1 MAKII
6 ITGSN
11 GFIGKRLIYEL
22 LQNNHEI
29 YALTRIKGIEIK
41 ISDNPLFHTIYG
53 DVSDP
58 STLHSFPKNVDAVY
72 YLIHSMGSVIQNLVE
87 TEKKIAHNF
96 ITAIE
101 RTTCKQIIFLGG
113 IIEDPS
119 TLSSHLKSR
128 LFVEKILQSSR
139 IPCTILRSSIIIG
152 SGSASFEII
161 RDLVEKLP
169 IIIAPKWAGN
179 YCQPIAIRDILFYLD
194 QVLLKSVCFGETYD
208 LGGPEAISFKQVLLR
223 YAKFRKLKR
232 YIFNI
237 PMLTPK
243 ISSYW
248 MGLITSVRFSICS
261 YLVESMKQNTR
272 KINKSIDKIIP
283 HKCLSYEK
291 SLELAFQRIAQNAVV
306 STWMDAWD
314 IEVTEKS
321 IQPFIEVPQEGCL
334 RDNQVIPI
342 TIHLEEVCQRVW
354 SIGGRRGWYTM
365 NWAWSL
371 RGFID
376 KLFGGI
382 GLNRGRR
389 NEHTVDAGDSIDF
402 WRVLIADKEK
412 GHLILYADMKLPGEA
427 WLEFQIN
434 RKDKKLQQ
442 TATFRPKGFWGRL
455 YWYMSL
461 PLHYLLFKKMAKNL
475 AQKNDL

>member
-1 MAKII
+1 MAKIM

-11 GFIGKRLIYEL
+11 GFIGKRLVYEL
-22 LQNNHEI
+22 LKNNHEI
-29 YALTRIKGIEIK
+29 YALTRLKGTEIR
-41 ISDNPLFHTIYG
+41 ISNNPFFHTIYG
-53 DVSDP
+53 DINDL
-58 STLHSFPKNVDAVY
+58 STLDSFPKDVDAVY
-72 YLIHSMGSVIQNLVE
+72 YLIHSMGSLIQNLVK

-96 ITAIE
+96 IASIE
-101 RTTCKQIIFLGG
+101 KTHCKQIIFLGG

-128 LFVEKILQSSR
+128 LLVEKILQKSK

-169 IIIAPKWAGN
+169 IIIAPKWTTN
-179 YCQPIAIRDILFYLD
+179 YCQPIAIRDVLFYLD
-194 QVLLKSVCFGETYD
+194 GVLLKSACFGETYD
-208 LGGPEAISFKQVLLR
+208 LGGPEAITFKQVLLR

-232 YIFNI
+232 YIFNL
-237 PMLTPK
+237 PLLTPK

-248 MGLITSVRFSICS
+248 MGVITSVRFSICS

-272 KINKSIDKIIP
+272 KLNTSIDRILP

-291 SLELAFQRIAQNAVV
+291 SLELAFQKIAQNAVV
-306 STWMDAWD
+306 STWMDAWN

-334 RDNQVIPI
+334 KDNQTFPI
-342 TIHLEEVCQRVW
+342 TISLEEVLERVW

-376 KLFGGI
+376 KLLGGI

-389 NEHTVDAGDSIDF
+389 NEYTLDAGDSIDF

-412 GHLILYADMKLPGEA
+412 GHLILYAEMKLPGEA

-434 RKDKKLQQ
+434 RESKKLQQ
-442 TATFRPKGFWGRL
+442 IATFRPKGFWGRF
-455 YWYMSL
+455 YWYISL

-475 AQKNDL
+475 AQKTIF